1 MTEGRKIIHR
11 PDWMPTPTA
20 AQTIIGENYG
30 GGDAFEMQGT
40 HDLVVIPENLPAGLE
55 SDWETSGAGAGISL
69 AVAQSQALG
78 ALNDMDAET
87 VTETTAAIDALS
99 ENTQKAIFQELSLG
113 GVGRCRPATDA
124 EVEKIRSD
132 PAGQELMSLFGTR
145 ATTALGKIKTR
156 VQRIEASLSD
166 DEKDALWNM
175 VADLDESA
183 AISIFRKLG
192 E

>member
-30 GGDAFEMQGT
+30 GGDAFAPQGS
-40 HDLVVIPENLPAGLE
+40 HEVAIIPENLPAGLADE
-55 SDWETSGAGAGISL
+55 WDQSGGAGTML
-69 AVAQSQALG
+69 AVAQSQALSM
-78 ALNDMDAET
+78 LDDLDET
-87 VTETTAAIDALS
+87 TVKETTAAIDRLS

-113 GVGRCRPATDA
+113 GVGKCRAATDA
-124 EVEKIRSD
+124 EVEKIRAD
-132 PAGQELMSLFGTR
+132 PAGQELMSLFGNR
-145 ATTALGKIKTR
+145 AHVALGKIR
-156 VQRIEASLSD
+156 VRVARIEAGLS
-166 DEKDALWNM
+166 EVERNKLWNM
-175 VADLDESA
+175 IGDLDESA